1 MMGYV
6 FFRQPL
12 GKNTLTSFVW
22 WLGSIQVRKTN
33 HSVRKTTVTAL
44 VDDNMPDT
52 RIMQLSGHK
61 NVQSNNSYSTASINQ
76 QKEMSNILSK
86 IGTGKEDN
94 KMKSPLMVL
103 LL

>member
-1 MMGYV
+1 
-6 FFRQPL
+6 
-12 GKNTLTSFVW
+12 
-22 WLGSIQVRKTN
+22 
-33 HSVRKTTVTAL
+33 
-44 VDDNMPDT
+44 MPDT

>member
-1 MMGYV
+1 
-6 FFRQPL
+6 L
-12 GKNTLTSFVW
+12 CDE
-22 WLGSIQVRKTN
+22 GSIQVRKTN